1 MTTASRYRKI
11 RSRRATRLG
20 AYSASITYTDTE
32 PYALCH
38 YVRVLTQDKSNHT
51 IMNENDEAIKC
62 FLESTIQLKK
72 EDRLRAVLQKEIRS
86 LEKQK
91 RLTPFQKEISDETIF
106 DDFDI
111 PYKYEEDKRVERYAR
126 YYDSIPGDITVDIY
140 RVLYANE
147 KPIFSSLVNTVIF
160 KNTQSYTLSDS
171 YIYTK
176 SQLDAIC
183 DITKTKFLVDKKI
196 LTKEEALY
204 ILMRCRLD
212 SINDLRSLYRS
223 MTSASRDITAKT
235 AQMVNMNERE
245 LSRLLRSD
253 KNLKTYDFILTDGDY
268 NSALNECIENQ
279 SIEPYFSDVL
289 KPFDCGNAYDLD
301 SFSVSQDSTELC
313 LDLLNGKNPVSILFY
328 GKPGSGKTELAK
340 SLCRQIGKQIF
351 IFKNEA
357 EGDNKRVDVLGKLA
371 CLLTMEQKDSIFI
384 VDEADSLLRT
394 MDASF
399 FGLVPSKNKGAVNKM
414 LENSKA
420 KAIYIINHQKLID
433 ESTRRRFTFSVK
445 FESMSVSMLRSI
457 ARSKLEPLKLADK
470 TKDDLLDMLD
480 KRRLTGA
487 SVENLVKAI
496 EGMAGKSDA
505 EILKK
510 AGIVVKENSLL
521 LDGKQ
526 KMRQKVTAQYDP
538 AVLNASMD
546 PQKIVGMVQNAAK
559 FAEKHKD
566 TENGVR
572 MLFYGLSGTG
582 KTELA
587 RYISETLGKPLLLKR
602 ASDILGCYVGE
613 NEENIRAAF
622 EEAERTDSILLFD
635 EADTFFSDRN
645 KAVRNWERSMV
656 NEFLTQMEE
665 FSGILICTTN
675 LRKIMDPAMQRR
687 FHILVEFKP
696 MKFDGIKKM
705 TDKYFPDFHLSRKE
719 IEELEDMES
728 VTPGDFGALASR
740 IRFMNPDDVDS
751 AYILEEL
758 KKMQAEKKQHWEE
771 EESGVKRKIGFGA

>member
-1 MTTASRYRKI
+1 
-11 RSRRATRLG
+11 
-20 AYSASITYTDTE
+20 
-32 PYALCH
+32 
-38 YVRVLTQDKSNHT
+38 
-51 IMNENDEAIKC
+51 
-62 FLESTIQLKK
+62 
-72 EDRLRAVLQKEIRS
+72 
-86 LEKQK
+86 
-91 RLTPFQKEISDETIF
+91 
-106 DDFDI
+106 
-111 PYKYEEDKRVERYAR
+111 
-126 YYDSIPGDITVDIY
+126 
-140 RVLYANE
+140 
-147 KPIFSSLVNTVIF
+147 
-160 KNTQSYTLSDS
+160 
-171 YIYTK
+171 
-176 SQLDAIC
+176 
-183 DITKTKFLVDKKI
+183 
-196 LTKEEALY
+196 
-204 ILMRCRLD
+204 
-212 SINDLRSLYRS
+212 
-223 MTSASRDITAKT
+223 
-235 AQMVNMNERE
+235 
-245 LSRLLRSD
+245 
-253 KNLKTYDFILTDGDY
+253 
-268 NSALNECIENQ
+268 
-279 SIEPYFSDVL
+279 
-289 KPFDCGNAYDLD
+289 
-301 SFSVSQDSTELC
+301 
-313 LDLLNGKNPVSILFY
+313 
-328 GKPGSGKTELAK
+328 
-340 SLCRQIGKQIF
+340 
-351 IFKNEA
+351 
-357 EGDNKRVDVLGKLA
+357 
-371 CLLTMEQKDSIFI
+371 
-384 VDEADSLLRT
+384 
-394 MDASF
+394 
-399 FGLVPSKNKGAVNKM
+399 
-414 LENSKA
+414 
-420 KAIYIINHQKLID
+420 
-433 ESTRRRFTFSVK
+433 
-445 FESMSVSMLRSI
+445 
-457 ARSKLEPLKLADK
+457 
-470 TKDDLLDMLD
+470 
-480 KRRLTGA
+480 
-487 SVENLVKAI
+487 
-496 EGMAGKSDA
+496 
-505 EILKK
+505 
-510 AGIVVKENSLL
+510 
-521 LDGKQ
+521 DGKQ
-526 KMRQKVTAQYDP
+526 KMRQKVKAQYDP

>member
-1 MTTASRYRKI
+1 MSLREKYLIT
-11 RSRRATRLG
+11 RSRKNLG
-20 AYSASITYTDTE
+20 SYSSSITYTDTE

-38 YVRVLTQDKSNHT
+38 YVRVLMQDKSNHN
-51 IMNENDEAIKC
+51 IMNDEYEAIKC
-62 FLESTIQLKK
+62 FLESAMQLKK
-72 EDRLRAVLQKEIRS
+72 EERLRAVLQKEILR

-91 RLTPFQKEISDETIF
+91 RLMLLEKEITCETFF

-126 YYDSIPGDITVDIY
+126 YYDSVPCDITVDIY

-147 KPIFSSLVNTVIF
+147 KPIFSALINTVIF
-160 KNTQSYTLSDS
+160 KNTKSYALSES
-171 YIYTK
+171 YVYTK
-176 SQLDAIC
+176 AQLDAIC

-196 LTKEEALY
+196 LAKEEALY

-212 SINDLRSLYRS
+212 SISDLRCLYRS
-223 MTSASRDITAKT
+223 VTNISRDIAAKT
-235 AQMVNMNERE
+235 AQMINMNERE
-245 LSRLLRSD
+245 LSSLLRSD
-253 KNLKTYDFILTDGDY
+253 KSLKTYDFISVDGDY
-268 NSALNECIENQ
+268 NPALNECIENQ
-279 SIEPYFSDVL
+279 SIDPYFSNVL
-289 KPFDCGNAYDLD
+289 KPLDCGDAYALD
-301 SFSVSQDSTELC
+301 SFSVNQESTELC

-328 GKPGSGKTELAK
+328 GEPGSGKTELAK
-340 SLCRQIGKQIF
+340 SLCRQTGKKIF

-357 EGDNKRVDVLGKLA
+357 EGENKRLDVLGRLA

-384 VDEADSLLRT
+384 VDEADSLLKT
-394 MDASF
+394 MDATF
-399 FGLVPSKNKGAVNKM
+399 FGLVPSKNKGVVNKM

-420 KAIYIINHQKLID
+420 KVIYIINHQSLID

-445 FESMSVSMLRSI
+445 FESMSASMLRSI
-457 ARSKLEPLKLADK
+457 AKSKLEPLNLTDK
-470 TKDDLLDMLD
+470 TKDELLDILN
-480 KRRLTGA
+480 KRPLTGA

-510 AGIVVKENSLL
+510 AEIVVKENSLL

-526 KMRQKVTAQYDP
+526 KMRQNVKEQYDP

-546 PQKIVGMVQNAAK
+546 PQKIVGMVQNAVK
-559 FAEKHKD
+559 FAEKHKEM
-566 TENGVR
+566 ENGVR

-587 RYISETLGKPLLLKR
+587 RYISESIEKPLLLIR

-613 NEENIRAAF
+613 TEKNIRKAF
-622 EEAERTDSILLFD
+622 EEAERSDSVLLFD

-645 KAVRNWERSMV
+645 KAKNSWERSMV

-696 MKFDGIKKM
+696 MKFEGIKKM
-705 TDKYFPDFHLSRKE
+705 ADKYFPDLCFFNKE
-719 IEELEDMES
+719 IKELEGLES

-740 IRFMNPDDVDS
+740 ARFMDPADVDRTF
-751 AYILEEL
+751 ILEEL
-758 KKMQAEKKQHWEE
+758 KKMQAEKEVE
-771 EESGVKRKIGFGA
+771 RKIGFGV